1 MLKVYR
7 EIDLCDFEFWGGAKD
22 VAEYLT
28 DDDFDIIE
36 NYLVDPGNE
45 YMTET
50 EINDFVWFED
60 DYIAELLGYDDFDE
74 LMKDRK
80 ED

>member
-1 MLKVYR
+1 MLKVYK

-22 VAEYLT
+22 VAEYLE

-36 NYLVDPGNE
+36 NYLVDSGDE
-45 YMTET
+45 YITET

-60 DYIAELLGYDDFDE
+60 DYIAELLGYDDFED
-74 LMKDRK
+74 LMEQRK
-80 ED
+80 LD